1 VIPVFQTKFGMPY
14 GDCFAACVASIL
26 EMKIADVWDAL
37 PIDTRLACLA
47 DPAWVRHGVPDE

>member
-1 VIPVFQTKFGMPY
+1 MPY

-47 DPAWVRHGVPDE
+47 DRAWVRHGVPDE